1 MGRFP
6 QASFFT
12 KIGTA
17 PRPPEPSIN
26 YSPPSKTSLIS
37 FLFEACWCAD
47 VHAVVGIHSMLSGET
62 VECVVISTQRNTKSP
77 PNLRRETAHAP
88 TNTEAP
94 PSHIHAPASR
104 EFAGSQASLKH
115 NQVDSMSP
123 NRV

>member
-1 MGRFP
+1 
-6 QASFFT
+6 
-12 KIGTA
+12 
-17 PRPPEPSIN
+17 
-26 YSPPSKTSLIS
+26 
-37 FLFEACWCAD
+37 
-47 VHAVVGIHSMLSGET
+47 MLSGET
-62 VECVVISTQRNTKSP
+62 VERVVISTQRNTKSP

-94 PSHIHAPASR
+94 PSHIHAPTSR